1 MHGIVHNTSA
11 EPIGREGDEGEAA
24 IILLRDRE
32 DAVSFGPIK
41 QVGVSVS
48 IGFPLLVVGVLI
60 VLLLVASWVGTATLL
75 WILGACLV
83 VAGLLAAISRR
94 VI

>member
-1 MHGIVHNTSA
+1 
-11 EPIGREGDEGEAA
+11 
-24 IILLRDRE
+24 L
-32 DAVSFGPIK
+32 SFGPIK

-60 VLLLVASWVGTATLL
+60 LMLLIASWIGTGTLL
-75 WILGACLV
+75 WILAAVLV
-83 VAGLLAAISRR
+83 VAGLLAALSRR

>member
-1 MHGIVHNTSA
+1 
-11 EPIGREGDEGEAA
+11 
-24 IILLRDRE
+24 L
-32 DAVSFGPIK
+32 SFGPIK

-60 VLLLVASWVGTATLL
+60 LLLLIASWVGTGTLL
-75 WILGACLV
+75 WILAAVV
-83 VAGLLAAISRR
+83 VAVGLLAAISRR

>member
-1 MHGIVHNTSA
+1 M
-11 EPIGREGDEGEAA
+11 
-24 IILLRDRE
+24 
-32 DAVSFGPIK
+32 SFGPIK

-60 VLLLVASWVGTATLL
+60 LMLLVASWIGTGTLL
-75 WILGACLV
+75 WILAAV
-83 VAGLLAAISRR
+83 VVAAGLLAAISRR

>member
-1 MHGIVHNTSA
+1 
-11 EPIGREGDEGEAA
+11 
-24 IILLRDRE
+24 
-32 DAVSFGPIK
+32 VSFGPIK

-60 VLLLVASWVGTATLL
+60 LLLLVASWVGTATLL
-75 WILGACLV
+75 WIVGAVLV
-83 VAGLLAAISRR
+83 AAGLLAAISRR

>member
-1 MHGIVHNTSA
+1 LSQF
-11 EPIGREGDEGEAA
+11 
-24 IILLRDRE
+24 RE
-32 DAVSFGPIK
+32 DDLSFGPIK

-60 VLLLVASWVGTATLL
+60 LMLLLASWIGTGTML
-75 WILGACLV
+75 WILACVLV
-83 VAGLLAAISRR
+83 VAGLLAAISGR

>member
-1 MHGIVHNTSA
+1 M
-11 EPIGREGDEGEAA
+11 
-24 IILLRDRE
+24 
-32 DAVSFGPIK
+32 SFGPIK

-60 VLLLVASWVGTATLL
+60 LMLLLASWIGTGTML
-75 WILGACLV
+75 WILACVLV
-83 VAGLLAAISRR
+83 VAGLLAAISGR

>member
-1 MHGIVHNTSA
+1 MELESS
-11 EPIGREGDEGEAA
+11 GR
-24 IILLRDRE
+24 LFLSRNRE
-32 DAVSFGPIK
+32 DALSFGPIK

-60 VLLLVASWVGTATLL
+60 LLLLIASWVGTGTLL
-75 WILGACLV
+75 WILAAV
-83 VAGLLAAISRR
+83 VVAAGLLAAISRR

>member
-1 MHGIVHNTSA
+1 MLELGSL
-11 EPIGREGDEGEAA
+11 ER
-24 IILLRDRE
+24 LFLSQFRE
-32 DAVSFGPIK
+32 DALSFGPIK

-60 VLLLVASWVGTATLL
+60 LMLLLASWIGTGTLL
-75 WILGACLV
+75 WILAAFLV
-83 VAGLLAAISRR
+83 GAGLLAAISRR

>member
-1 MHGIVHNTSA
+1 
-11 EPIGREGDEGEAA
+11 
-24 IILLRDRE
+24 L
-32 DAVSFGPIK
+32 SFGPIK

-60 VLLLVASWVGTATLL
+60 LLLLIASWVGTGTLL
-75 WILGACLV
+75 WILAAV
-83 VAGLLAAISRR
+83 VVAAGLLAAISRR

>member
-1 MHGIVHNTSA
+1 MLELESF
-11 EPIGREGDEGEAA
+11 RR
-24 IILLRDRE
+24 LFLSQLRE
-32 DAVSFGPIK
+32 DALSFGPIK

-60 VLLLVASWVGTATLL
+60 LMLLVASWIGTGTLL
-75 WILGACLV
+75 WILAAV
-83 VAGLLAAISRR
+83 VVAAGLLAAISRR